1 MDDIHTIYQEIE
13 KRIGWLEEITKKLDD
28 AGNVKAQAI
37 ADYDLAYA
45 KAMTKLALGTVK
57 EVGGEPLDGKPPAT
71 LILKYAAGMCYEE
84 RVALEIS
91 TNAYKS
97 VITKVNVLQATLN
110 GFQSL
115 FKHIS

>member
-1 MDDIHTIYQEIE
+1 MEDIHTIYQAIE
-13 KRIGWLEEITKKLDD
+13 TRIKKLEKVTADLD
-28 AGNVKAQAI
+28 KAGDIKAQAT

-45 KAMTKLALGTVK
+45 KAMAKLALGTVK
-57 EVGGEPLDGKPPAT
+57 EVGGEPLEGKPPAT
-71 LILKYAAGMCYEE
+71 LIPKLAAGMCYEE

-110 GFQSL
+110 GYQSL
-115 FKHIS
+115 FRHLQ